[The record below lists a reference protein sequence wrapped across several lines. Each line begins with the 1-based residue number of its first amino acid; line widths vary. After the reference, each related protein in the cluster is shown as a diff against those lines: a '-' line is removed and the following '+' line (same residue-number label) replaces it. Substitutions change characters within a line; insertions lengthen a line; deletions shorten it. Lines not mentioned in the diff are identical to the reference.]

1 MKDKVS
7 GISDRKKEKNENS
20 KNTNDNHQLAIFKNY
35 NMKNSTRITKYVVLA
50 SLPLLM
56 ASCFSAKEYVREEQT
71 PLVEGYFRTDSLPQ
85 DSLSMAIV
93 PWEDM
98 FTDPILQGYISE
110 GLINNIDIRIALQK
124 IIAAEAYVKQ
134 GRAGYYPTLSVQAQ
148 ATHQELSRNSQFGSF
163 FDGAIDQYELAGNL
177 SWEADIWGKIRSNK
191 RAFQASYLQTA
202 AAHKAV
208 KTRLIANIAST
219 YYDLVA
225 LDEQIKVTERTI
237 TTRKNSLETTKAL
250 KIAGIVNEVA
260 VQQTE
265 AQLYTA
271 QAILVDLK
279 KELRL
284 LENTMSILLGEMP
297 MMIVR
302 TSLDEQNIE
311 TGLAIGVPAQL
322 LSNRPDVIAAEFDLL
337 NAFELTNVARSDFYP
352 SLTLSANGG
361 LQSLEF
367 DKLFS
372 ANSLFATLVGGLTQ
386 PIFNGRRI
394 RTQYE
399 VSLAQ
404 QEQARLNFKQSLLT
418 ASKEVSD
425 AMYSYYAATLKIEIK
440 QKEYNAYDLATDYSE
455 QLLENGLANYLEV
468 LRARENALNSSL
480 DVINAK
486 NNRLQ
491 SIVDLYEALG
501 GGWQ

>member
-1 MKDKVS
+1 MKKS
-7 GISDRKKEKNENS
+7 N
-20 KNTNDNHQLAIFKNY
+20 
-35 NMKNSTRITKYVVLA
+35 RIPKIMIVA

-110 GLINNIDIRIALQK
+110 GLVNNIDIRIALQQ

-134 GRAGYYPTLSVQAQ
+134 GKAGYFPTLSTQAQ
-148 ATHQELSRNSQFGSF
+148 ASHQELSSNSQFGALSGGGSQ
-163 FDGAIDQYELAGNL
+163 DSYELSGNL

-219 YYDLVA
+219 YYSLVA
-225 LDEQIKVTERTI
+225 LDEQIDVTERTI
-237 TTRKNSLETTKAL
+237 TTRENGLETTKAL
-250 KIAGIVNEVA
+250 KDAGNVNEVA

-271 QAILVDLK
+271 QAILLDLK
-279 KELRL
+279 NQSRF

-297 MMIVR
+297 MEINR
-302 TSLDEQNIE
+302 TSLENQVIDTE
-311 TGLAIGVPAQL
+311 LATGVPAQL
-322 LSNRPDVIAAEFDLL
+322 LSNRPDVIAAEFDLR
-337 NAFELTNVARSDFYP
+337 NAFELTNVARSNFYP

-367 DKLFS
+367 DKLFN

-386 PIFNGRRI
+386 PIFNGRKV

-399 VSLAQ
+399 VSQAQ
-404 QEQARLNFKQSLLT
+404 QEQARLNFKQSILA

-425 AMYSYYAATLKIEIK
+425 AMYSYETASQKIEIK
-440 QKEYNAYDLATDYSE
+440 QKEYNAYSLATDYSE
-455 QLLENGLANYLEV
+455 QLLDNGLANYLEV

-491 SIVDLYEALG
+491 SIVNLYEALG

>member
-1 MKDKVS
+1 MIRS
-7 GISDRKKEKNENS
+7 I
-20 KNTNDNHQLAIFKNY
+20 
-35 NMKNSTRITKYVVLA
+35 RIPKLLFIA

-56 ASCFSAKEYVREEQT
+56 ASCFSAKEYVRKEQT
-71 PLVEGYFRTDSLPQ
+71 PLVEGYFRTDNLPQ
-85 DSLSMAIV
+85 DSISMAIV
-93 PWEDM
+93 PWKEM
-98 FTDPILQGYISE
+98 FTDPILQDYITE
-110 GLINNIDIRIALQK
+110 GLANNIDIRIALQQ

-134 GRAGYYPTLSVQAQ
+134 GKAGFYPTLSAQAQ
-148 ATHQELSRNSQFGSF
+148 ATHQEMSGNSQFGQITGG
-163 FDGAIDQYELAGNL
+163 GAQDSYELAGNL

-191 RAFQASYLQTA
+191 RAYQAAYLQTA

-219 YYDLVA
+219 YYQLVA
-225 LDEQIKVTERTI
+225 LDEQIDITEETI
-237 TTRKNSLETTKAL
+237 MTRANGLETTKAL
-250 KIAGIVNEVA
+250 KDAGSVNEVA

-271 QAILVDLK
+271 QAILLDLK
-279 KELRL
+279 NQSRL

-297 MMIVR
+297 MVINR
-302 TSLDEQNIE
+302 SPLADQTIE
-311 TGLAIGVPAQL
+311 TELATGVPAQL
-322 LSNRPDVIAAEFDLL
+322 LSNRPDVIAAEFDLR
-337 NAFELTNVARSDFYP
+337 NAFELTNVARSNFYP
-352 SLTLSANGG
+352 SLTLSASGG

-367 DKLFS
+367 DRLFD

-386 PIFNGRRI
+386 PIFNGRKI

-399 VSLAQ
+399 VSQAQ
-404 QEQARLNFKQSLLT
+404 QEQARLNFKQSILM

-425 AMYSYYAATLKIEIK
+425 AMYSYETASRKIDIK
-440 QKEYNAYDLATDYSE
+440 QREYDAYSLATDYSE
-455 QLLENGLANYLEV
+455 QLLDNGLANYLEV

>member
-1 MKDKVS
+1 MKK
-7 GISDRKKEKNENS
+7 
-20 KNTNDNHQLAIFKNY
+20 
-35 NMKNSTRITKYVVLA
+35 STRIPKIMIIA
-50 SLPLLM
+50 SMPLLM

-71 PLVEGYFRTDSLPQ
+71 PLVEGYFRTDNLPQ
-85 DSLSMAIV
+85 DSVSMAIV
-93 PWEDM
+93 PWEEM
-98 FTDPILQGYISE
+98 FTDPILQGYISA
-110 GLINNIDIRIALQK
+110 GLINNIDIRIALQQ

-134 GRAGYYPTLSVQAQ
+134 GKAGYFPTLSAQAQ
-148 ATHQELSRNSQFGSF
+148 ATHQELSANSQFG
-163 FDGAIDQYELAGNL
+163 AITGGGTQDSYELAGNL

-208 KTRLIANIAST
+208 KTRLIANIAAT
-219 YYDLVA
+219 YYALVA
-225 LDEQIKVTERTI
+225 LDEQIAVTENTI
-237 TTRKNSLETTKAL
+237 TTRATGLETTRAL
-250 KIAGIVNEVA
+250 KDAGNVNEVA

-271 QAILVDLK
+271 QAILLDL
-279 KELRL
+279 EDQSRL

-297 MMIVR
+297 MAIDR
-302 TSLDEQNIE
+302 TSLEDQVINTE
-311 TGLAIGVPAQL
+311 LATGVPAQL
-322 LSNRPDVIAAEFDLL
+322 LSNRPDVMAAEFDLR
-337 NAFELTNVARSDFYP
+337 NAFEMTNVARSNFYP

-367 DKLFS
+367 DRLFN
-372 ANSLFATLVGGLTQ
+372 ANSLFASLVGGLAQ
-386 PIFNGRRI
+386 PIFNGRKI

-399 VSLAQ
+399 VAQAQ
-404 QEQARLNFKQSLLT
+404 QEQARLNFKQSILL

-425 AMYSYYAATLKIEIK
+425 ALYSYDSATQKIEIK
-440 QKEYNAYDLATDYSE
+440 QKEYDAYTLATDYSE
-455 QLLENGLANYLEV
+455 QLLDNGLANYLEV